1 MQDQSKK
8 CNRVDS
14 LFFHASSIFAF
25 RSCSPRVF
33 RAARPKTQ
41 HTHARTDKD
50 KDKDKGEER
59 PSERQRETETETDK
73 DKAKETEIGNWH
85 RFLITTLKKQL
96 DCAKNDE

>member
-1 MQDQSKK
+1 MQSRGQPFFPRELNFRFQKLFASCLQSG
-8 CNRVDS
+8 
-14 LFFHASSIFAF
+14 
-25 RSCSPRVF
+25 
-33 RAARPKTQ
+33 KTQ
-41 HTHARTDKD
+41 EHTHARTDKD